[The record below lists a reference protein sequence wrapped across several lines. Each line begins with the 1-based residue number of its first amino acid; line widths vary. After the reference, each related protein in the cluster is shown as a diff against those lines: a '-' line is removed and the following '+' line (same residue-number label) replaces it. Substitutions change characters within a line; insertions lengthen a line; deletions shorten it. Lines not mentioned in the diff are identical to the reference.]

1 MRIEYH
7 VVDHC
12 NLNCKGCAHFSNI
25 SPHSFRDVN
34 DFEKEI
40 SCLASKI
47 KLDELRIMGGEP
59 LLHPN
64 LVSFLS
70 VARKYYT
77 KSKITVC
84 TNAIALN
91 RMNDDFWDCM
101 RKNKIGLELT
111 MYPPMKEKFGDVIR
125 LVHKN
130 RIKIMHI
137 HVADYFVGTMN
148 RKGDSDPVITHKH
161 CTMRICHHL
170 RGGVLY
176 LCPVACYMDYYNSY
190 FQQEIPRDNGIDI
203 FENSG
208 SDLEKYVTTSKDVCR
223 YCTTKCHTFEWAQS
237 KKEVNEWN
245 GEL

>member
-1 MRIEYH
+1 MDFTVKMECLKLILHDFFRRIEKVGKWFFAKYITKTPFLMRIEYH

-170 RGGVLY
+170 RGGTLSLSGCMLY
-176 LCPVACYMDYYNSY
+176 GL
-190 FQQEIPRDNGIDI
+190 
-203 FENSG
+203 
-208 SDLEKYVTTSKDVCR
+208 L
-223 YCTTKCHTFEWAQS
+223 
-237 KKEVNEWN
+237 
-245 GEL
+245 